1 MTRTVL
7 FEETRSHQPM
17 AFGPAAAHRAA
28 LLAGTIDNRSHI
40 GLDIEQVKTKATV
53 RVELGELQSSWLK
66 RQARAGRMPAVRKTI
81 N

>member
-66 RQARAGRMPAVRKTI
+66 RPARAGRMPAVRKTI